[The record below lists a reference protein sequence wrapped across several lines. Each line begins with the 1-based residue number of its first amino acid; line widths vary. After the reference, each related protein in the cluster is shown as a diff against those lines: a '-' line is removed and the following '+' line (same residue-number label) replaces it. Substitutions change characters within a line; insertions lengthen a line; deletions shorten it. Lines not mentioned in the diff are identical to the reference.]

1 MKSLHP
7 FIPIFVTRKMQYLIT
22 LIGISFIIS
31 CQGSD
36 LSKMETITQE
46 AQPDEV
52 SRDVKLTYSDS
63 GRVKRI
69 MIAPIIH
76 KYTTDTNYTIF
87 PEGLHAQ
94 FFNSNGELATEL
106 TCGYGLTGANNDEL
120 IFRKNVIIKNQKKQ
134 QTLMSEEI
142 YLRDSTI
149 YSDSTV
155 YVITSSVTLRGTS
168 LVAPRDFSSYK
179 LNNPVGVARPEGFEK
194 TGEK

>member
-1 MKSLHP
+1 MN
-7 FIPIFVTRKMQYLIT
+7 RKMQYFIA
-22 LIGISFIIS
+22 LIGVSFMLS

-36 LSKMETITQE
+36 LTKMDTVRQE

-69 MIAPIIH
+69 LTAPLIH

-94 FFNSNGELATEL
+94 FFNSKGEIATEL
-106 TCGYGLTGANNDEL
+106 TCGYGMTGEGNDDL
-120 IFRKNVIIKNQKKQ
+120 IFRKNVIIKNQKNE
-134 QTLMSEEI
+134 TLLSEEI
-142 YLRDSTI
+142 YLKDSTI

-155 YVITSSVTLRGTS
+155 YILTPTIALRGTS

-179 LNNPVGVARPEGFEK
+179 LKNPVGVARTEAFEK
-194 TGEK
+194 TVKK

>member
-1 MKSLHP
+1 MN
-7 FIPIFVTRKMQYLIT
+7 RKMQYLIV
-22 LIGISFIIS
+22 LIGISFVIS
-31 CQGSD
+31 CQTSD
-36 LSKMETITQE
+36 LSKMDTVTQK

-69 MIAPIIH
+69 MIAPVIH

-106 TCGYGLTGANNDEL
+106 TCGYGLTGTNNDEL
-120 IFRKNVIIKNQKKQ
+120 IFRKNVIIKNQKKE
-134 QTLMSEEI
+134 TLLSEEI
-142 YLRDSTI
+142 YLKDSTI

-155 YVITSSVTLRGTS
+155 YILTPSIALRGTS
-168 LVAPRDFSSYK
+168 LEAPRDFSSYK
-179 LNNPVGVARPEGFEK
+179 LNNPVGVARTEAFEK
-194 TGEK
+194 TVKK

>member
-1 MKSLHP
+1 MN
-7 FIPIFVTRKMQYLIT
+7 RKMQYIIV
-22 LIGISFIIS
+22 LIGVGLMLS

-36 LSKMETITQE
+36 LTKMDTVSQK

-69 MIAPIIH
+69 LTASLIH
-76 KYTTDTNYTIF
+76 KYTTDTNYTVF

-94 FFNSNGELATEL
+94 FFNSNGKLATEL
-106 TCGYGLTGANNDEL
+106 ICGYGLTGTNNDEL
-120 IFRKNVIIKNQKKQ
+120 IFRKNVQIKNQKNE
-134 QTLMSEEI
+134 TLLSEEI
-142 YLRDSTI
+142 YLKDSTI

-155 YVITSSVTLRGTS
+155 YILTPSITLRGTS

-179 LNNPVGVARPEGFEK
+179 LRNPVGVARTEAFDK
-194 TGEK
+194 DINKK

>member
-1 MKSLHP
+1 MN
-7 FIPIFVTRKMQYLIT
+7 RKIQYIIV
-22 LIGISFIIS
+22 LIGSSIIFS

-36 LSKMETITQE
+36 LSKMKTVTQE

-69 MIAPIIH
+69 LTAPLIH

-87 PEGLHAQ
+87 PEGVHAQ
-94 FFNSNGELATEL
+94 FFNSKGKVATEL
-106 TCGYGLTGANNDEL
+106 TCGYGMTRGNNDEL
-120 IFRKNVIIKNQKKQ
+120 IFRKNVVIKNQKNE
-134 QTLMSEEI
+134 TLLSEEI
-142 YLRDSTI
+142 YLKDSTI

-155 YVITSSVTLRGTS
+155 YVLTPSVTLRGTS

-179 LNNPVGVARPEGFEK
+179 LNNPLGVARTEAFEK
-194 TGEK
+194 EVKQ